1 MTVKINPLVNSEL
14 NILSIQVSLDGFSFY
29 IHSDNSSEPI
39 HAEHFAYKNVTT
51 AEQALIEIQQ
61 LFENSPIL
69 HNSFSNVSVVYA
81 NELYTIVP
89 KQLFD
94 PKNLTDYL
102 KFNTKILKTDFIVY
116 DELESLDLINIYV
129 PYTNINNF
137 FFDHFGTFTY
147 YHSQSILIKNI
158 LEDSTVTAEPQ
169 VYIQV
174 GLKTFDLLIYEGKS
188 LLLSNHFKYT
198 TDADFVYYILFCLEQ
213 LALNPEEIKVSFK
226 GFIDTEDSKY
236 QLIYAYVR
244 NVEIVETVEENQL
257 NYAYLKYNLNL

>member
-29 IHSDNSSEPI
+29 IHSDNSNEPI

-61 LFENSPIL
+61 LFGNSAIL

-102 KFNTKILKTDFIVY
+102 KFNTKILIFMYPIQILTTSFLIILAPLPITTV
-116 DELESLDLINIYV
+116 SL
-129 PYTNINNF
+129 F
-137 FFDHFGTFTY
+137 
-147 YHSQSILIKNI
+147 
-158 LEDSTVTAEPQ
+158 
-169 VYIQV
+169 
-174 GLKTFDLLIYEGKS
+174 
-188 LLLSNHFKYT
+188 
-198 TDADFVYYILFCLEQ
+198 
-213 LALNPEEIKVSFK
+213 
-226 GFIDTEDSKY
+226 
-236 QLIYAYVR
+236 
-244 NVEIVETVEENQL
+244 
-257 NYAYLKYNLNL
+257 

>member
-29 IHSDNSSEPI
+29 IHSDNSNEPI

-61 LFENSPIL
+61 LFENSAIL
-69 HNSFSNVSVVYA
+69 HNSFSNVAVVYA

-169 VYIQV
+169 
-174 GLKTFDLLIYEGKS
+174 GKS

-198 TDADFVYYILFCLEQ
+198 TDADFVYCILFCLEQ

-236 QLIYAYVR
+236 QLIYTYVR